1 MASSRPAKYRNVEE
15 ISHCSIPSTEHYQA
29 AANPAMTAIN
39 KPPAVKETAPL
50 EGTVVVA
57 APSAPVELSPIGELC
72 SDDALALPVL
82 RVMEEE
88 PVRVDMLVRVDA
100 PVVVVIDEAAVV
112 LEASSLLVEA
122 ALLLVA
128 ASELGAEDTGLTV
141 FFDSTTNG
149 AE

>member
-1 MASSRPAKYRNVEE
+1 MASPRPAKYRNVEE
-15 ISHCSIPSTEHYQA
+15 VSYCSIPIAEHYQA
-29 AANPAMTAIN
+29 ATNPAMTTIN

-57 APSAPVELSPIGELC
+57 APSAPVALSPVAELC
-72 SDDALALPVL
+72 PDDALALPVL

-112 LEASSLLVEA
+112 LEESSLLVEA
-122 ALLLVA
+122 ALLVA
-128 ASELGAEDTGLTV
+128 AELGEDDTGLTV
-141 FFDSTTNG
+141 FFDSTTKC